1 MACAAPRAAR
11 FRPTRCWCSTSGCWR
26 PRRRPGR
33 AKRATSPI
41 PTIKT
46 ISSSKVV
53 RGFFSRLWT
62 ARHLGG
68 GRLRIVFAL
77 ALVVGASAL
86 FWTSRDY
93 TVVAPEW
100 DGQVR
105 GIAYS
110 PSRLFNANDQKHVTP
125 EHIARDLE
133 QLSHLTNHIRTYTV
147 DGGMDKVPEI
157 ARRYGMTV
165 SLGIWISPDL
175 DKNEEQIALGVRTAL
190 ANRRTIDRVIVG
202 NETQLFGYVSSDQLN
217 AYIQRVRASLPA
229 RIKVTTAEPWSTWML
244 TPEVGKY
251 VDVIFV
257 HLLPY
262 WEDVD
267 IRGSLKST
275 QGFYNHIQAEFP
287 DKQIVVGEAGWP
299 SEGRTRGR
307 AEASAANEGWFIR
320 AFVQFAQEKGWDYYL
335 LEAYDEPWKDA
346 NEGVAGRYW
355 GLFDATGHPK
365 FAFTGLL
372 RNFPEWR
379 GYALMAAVLS
389 LLLGLLVLGRM
400 PRVRQTGY
408 LVMGVMIVLVSTGL
422 LALIDATA
430 LEYVDPTD
438 IVALIAMSPLVLLAC
453 AVILTEG
460 IEMAASLWRMERRRV
475 KIGIPEI
482 SPRVSI
488 HLPAYNE
495 PPQMVIET
503 LNALARLDYDNYE
516 VIVLDNNTPDPQVW
530 RPVEAH
536 CRLLGP
542 RFRFFHFEGLKGFKG
557 GALNRALALTD
568 PTASY
573 VAVIDSDYQVQP
585 FWLRRVIPY
594 FASLGI
600 ALVQGPQDYRD
611 AGQSRFKSMAYEE
624 YRGFFHIGMVE
635 RNEHNAI
642 IQHGTMTILRKD
654 ALEEVDG
661 WSEWCITEDT
671 ELGLKLFEAGY
682 EAAYVPQSMG
692 SGLMPDTLEAFMTQ
706 RYRWVYG
713 AMQMLK
719 RHARAI
725 FRGDSALSWP
735 QRYQFLSGWLPWIS
749 DGLGMV
755 VTLMAIVWTA
765 LMWVMPSTIDVPMP
779 ALSAAAMALFA
790 TKLIKTLLLY
800 PPKVGS
806 GFKGALLASVA
817 GLSLTHTVGKAVWP
831 GLLTSG
837 KPFLRNPKCA
847 DPASFTQ
854 VLRVV
859 WQEAVLLTLL
869 VIAMIS
875 MGFDRG
881 FQDPAVSLW
890 MVMLG
895 VQSLPYLATMVTAR
909 ISARSNRMPG
919 ALQADA
925 PKLSAAA

>member
-1 MACAAPRAAR
+1 M
-11 FRPTRCWCSTSGCWR
+11 
-26 PRRRPGR
+26 
-33 AKRATSPI
+33 
-41 PTIKT
+41 
-46 ISSSKVV
+46 
-53 RGFFSRLWT
+53 RGFFTRLWM
-62 ARHLGG
+62 ARPLGD
-68 GRLRIVFAL
+68 GRLRIGL
-77 ALVVGASAL
+77 ALVMVVSASVF

-93 TVVAPEW
+93 TISAPEW

-105 GIAYS
+105 GIAYN
-110 PSRLFNANDQKHVTP
+110 PSHMFTLRQNKNITP
-125 EHIARDLE
+125 ERIDRDLA
-133 QLSHLTNHIRTYTV
+133 QLSKLTSHIRTYTV
-147 DGGMDKVPEI
+147 DGGMEKVPQI
-157 ARRYGMTV
+157 ARRHGMTV

-175 DKNEEQIALGVRTAL
+175 EQNEKSIDLAIKTAL

-202 NETQLFGYVSSDQLN
+202 NETQLEGYVSADQLN
-217 AYIQRVRASLPA
+217 AYILRVRAALPA
-229 RIKVTTAEPWSTWML
+229 RIKITTAEPWSTWML
-244 TPEVGKY
+244 TPEIGKH

-262 WEDVD
+262 WENVD
-267 IRGSLKST
+267 IRGSLRSIER
-275 QGFYNHIQAEFP
+275 FYNHVQGEFP

-307 AEASAANEGWFIR
+307 AEASAANEGYFLR
-320 AFVQFAQEKGWDYYL
+320 AFVQFAMEKGWDYYL
-335 LEAYDEPWKDA
+335 FEAYDQPWK
-346 NEGVAGRYW
+346 NRGEGAVGAYW
-355 GLFDATGHPK
+355 GLFDASGNPK
-365 FAFTGLL
+365 FAFTGLI
-372 RNFPEWR
+372 RTFPEWR
-379 GYALMAAVLS
+379 SYALMAAIIS

-400 PRVRQTGY
+400 PKVRQTGY
-408 LVMGVMIVLVSTGL
+408 LVMGGMIVLISTGL

-430 LEYVDPTD
+430 LEYVDLTD
-438 IVALIAMSPLVLLAC
+438 IAALIAMSPLVVLAC

-460 IEMAASLWRMERRRV
+460 IELAASLWRVERRVVRV
-475 KIGIPEI
+475 GIPQN

-488 HLPAYNE
+488 HVPTYNE

-503 LNALARLDYDNYE
+503 LNALARLDYDNFE
-516 VIVLDNNTPDPQVW
+516 VIVLDNNTPDPETW

-536 CRLLGP
+536 CRLLNASGA
-542 RFRFFHFEGLKGFKG
+542 RFRFFHFDGLKGFKG

-568 PTASY
+568 PSARY
-573 VAVIDSDYQVQP
+573 VAVIDSDYQVRP

-594 FASLGI
+594 FASPGI

-611 AGQSRFKSMAYEE
+611 AGQSRFKAMAYEE

-642 IQHGTMTILRKD
+642 IQHGTMTIVAKD

-719 RHARAI
+719 RHAREI
-725 FRGDSALSWP
+725 FVGGSALSWP

-755 VTLMAIVWTA
+755 VTLMAILWTA
-765 LMWVMPSTIDVPMP
+765 LMWVLPSFIDVPMP

-806 GFKGALLASVA
+806 GIRGAFSASVA
-817 GLSLTHTVGKAVWP
+817 GLSLTHTVGKAMWT
-831 GLLTSG
+831 GLFTSG
-837 KPFLRNPKCA
+837 RPFLRTPKCA
-847 DPASFTQ
+847 DPANFTQ

-869 VIAMIS
+869 LMAMIS

-895 VQSLPYLATMVTAR
+895 VQSLPYLATMITAR
-909 ISARSNRMPG
+909 ISARSNRTPDMMS
-919 ALQADA
+919 LDT
-925 PKLSAAA
+925 PKLPQAA

>member
-1 MACAAPRAAR
+1 VLRD
-11 FRPTRCWCSTSGCWR
+11 
-26 PRRRPGR
+26 
-33 AKRATSPI
+33 
-41 PTIKT
+41 
-46 ISSSKVV
+46 
-53 RGFFSRLWT
+53 FFTRLWR
-62 ARHLGG
+62 ARRSFLGSRG
-68 GRLRIVFAL
+68 AGKLRITIAL
-77 ALVVGASAL
+77 VMVVGASAL

-105 GIAYS
+105 GVAYS
-110 PSRLFNANDQKHVTP
+110 ASHLFTQRQTKRVSP
-125 EHIARDLE
+125 ERIDRDLR
-133 QLSHLTNHIRTYTV
+133 QLSQITGHIRTYTV
-147 DGGMDKVPEI
+147 DGGMDRVPQI

-165 SLGIWISPDL
+165 SLGIWISADL
-175 DKNEEQIALGVRTAL
+175 EKNEKELELGIRTAL
-190 ANRRTIDRVIVG
+190 ANRRTVDRVIVG
-202 NETQLFGYVSSDQLN
+202 NETQLFGYVSPDQLN
-217 AYIQRVRASLPA
+217 AYILRARAALPA
-229 RIKVTTAEPWSTWML
+229 RIKITTAEPWSTWML
-244 TPEVGKY
+244 TPEVGRY

-262 WEDVD
+262 WENVD

-275 QGFYNHIQAEFP
+275 EGFYNHIQAEFP

-307 AEASAANEGWFIR
+307 AEASTANEAYFLR

-335 LEAYDEPWKDA
+335 LEAYDQPWKDA

-355 GLFDATGHPK
+355 GLFDASGNPK
-365 FAFTGLL
+365 FAFTGMI

-379 GYALMAAVLS
+379 GYALMAAILS

-408 LVMGVMIVLVSTGL
+408 LVMGGMIVLISTGL

-438 IVALIAMSPLVLLAC
+438 IAAMIAMSPLVILAC

-460 IEMAASLWRMERRRV
+460 IELAASLWRVERRVV
-475 KIGIPEI
+475 KAAIPETA
-482 SPRVSI
+482 PRVSI
-488 HLPAYNE
+488 HLPTYNE
-495 PPQMVIET
+495 PPDMVIET
-503 LNALARLDYDNYE
+503 LNALAQLDYDNYE
-516 VIVLDNNTPDPQVW
+516 VIILDNNTPDPEAW
-530 RPVEAH
+530 RPVETH
-536 CRLLGP
+536 CRELNALGGAK
-542 RFRFFHFEGLKGFKG
+542 FRFFHFEQMKGFKG

-568 PTASY
+568 PAAKY
-573 VAVIDSDYQVQP
+573 IAVIDSDYQVRP

-594 FASLGI
+594 FAAPGI

-611 AGQSRFKSMAYEE
+611 APQNAFKAMAYEE

-642 IQHGTMTILRKD
+642 IQHGTMTIVDKA

-682 EAAYVPQSMG
+682 EAAYVPPSMG

-719 RHARAI
+719 RHAGAI
-725 FRGDSALSWP
+725 FMGRSALSWP

-755 VTLMAIVWTA
+755 VTLMALVWTG
-765 LMWVMPSTIDVPMP
+765 LMWLAPAYIDVPMP

-790 TKLIKTLLLY
+790 TKCLKTLLLY
-800 PPKVGS
+800 PPKVRS
-806 GFKGALLASVA
+806 GVKGAVEASIA
-817 GLSLTHTVGKAVWP
+817 GLALTHTVGKAVWT
-831 GLLTSG
+831 GLFTSG
-837 KPFLRNPKCA
+837 KPFLRTPKCA
-847 DPASFTQ
+847 DSASFTQ

-869 VIAMIS
+869 LVAMIS

-881 FQDPAVSLW
+881 FQDPAVTLW

-895 VQSLPYLATMVTAR
+895 VQALPYAATMVTAK
-909 ISARSNRMPG
+909 ISARSNRR
-919 ALQADA
+919 ADA
-925 PKLSAAA
+925 LPEKPGLSKAA

>member
-1 MACAAPRAAR
+1 MLRD
-11 FRPTRCWCSTSGCWR
+11 FLTR
-26 PRRRPGR
+26 
-33 AKRATSPI
+33 I
-41 PTIKT
+41 
-46 ISSSKVV
+46 
-53 RGFFSRLWT
+53 WT

-68 GRLRIVFAL
+68 GKLRIAV
-77 ALVVGASAL
+77 ALVMVVAASAL

-93 TVVAPEW
+93 SVVAPEW

-110 PSRLFNANDQKHVTP
+110 PSRLFTERQTKNVSPDR
-125 EHIARDLE
+125 IDRDLA
-133 QLSHLTNHIRTYTV
+133 QLSKLTGRIRTYTV

-165 SLGIWISPDL
+165 SLGIWISADL
-175 DKNEEQIALGVRTAL
+175 EKNDKEIELGIRTAL

-202 NETQLFGYVSSDQLN
+202 NETQLFGYVSPDQLN
-217 AYIQRVRASLPA
+217 TYIQRVREALPA
-229 RIKVTTAEPWSTWML
+229 RIKITTAEPWSTWML
-244 TPEVGKY
+244 TPEIGEY

-262 WEDVD
+262 WENVD
-267 IRGSLKST
+267 ITGALRAS
-275 QGFYNHIQAEFP
+275 QNFYNHIQGEFP
-287 DKQIVVGEAGWP
+287 DKQVVVGEAGWP

-307 AEASAANEGWFIR
+307 AEATAANEGYFLR
-320 AFVQFAQEKGWDYYL
+320 GFVQFAQEKGWDYYL
-335 LEAYDEPWKDA
+335 FEAYDQPWK
-346 NEGVAGRYW
+346 NQGEGAVGAYW
-355 GLFDATGHPK
+355 GLFDASGNPK

-372 RNFPEWR
+372 RTFPEWR
-379 GYALMAAVLS
+379 GYAFMASIIS

-400 PRVRQTGY
+400 PRMRQTGY
-408 LVMGVMIVLVSTGL
+408 LMMGGMVVLVSTGL
-422 LALIDATA
+422 LALVDATA
-430 LEYVDPTD
+430 LEYVEPAD
-438 IVALIAMSPLVLLAC
+438 IIAMIAMSPLVLLAC
-453 AVILTEG
+453 AVILTETT
-460 IEMAASLWRMERRRV
+460 ELSASLWRVERREM
-475 KIGIPEI
+475 KLAIPEK

-488 HLPAYNE
+488 HVPTYNE

-516 VIVLDNNTPDPQVW
+516 VIILDNNTPDRAVW
-530 RPVEAH
+530 EPVEAH
-536 CRLLGP
+536 CRTLGQN
-542 RFRFFHFEGLKGFKG
+542 FRFFHFEQLKGFKG

-568 PTASY
+568 PAAVY
-573 VAVIDSDYQVQP
+573 IAVIDSDYQVQP

-594 FASLGI
+594 FASPSI

-611 AGQSRFKSMAYEE
+611 AGENRFKAMAYEE

-642 IQHGTMTILRKD
+642 IQHGTMTIVRKD

-682 EAAYVPQSMG
+682 EAAYIPQSMG
-692 SGLMPDTLEAFMTQ
+692 SGLMPDTLEAFMSQ

-713 AMQMLK
+713 AMQIMK
-719 RHARAI
+719 RHAREI
-725 FRGDSALSWP
+725 FVGGSALSLT
-735 QRYQFLSGWLPWIS
+735 QRYHFLSGWLPWIS

-755 VTLMAIVWTA
+755 VTLMALVWTL
-765 LMWVMPSTIDVPMP
+765 LMWTLPSYIDVPMP

-790 TKLIKTLLLY
+790 TKLIKTLILY

-806 GFKGALLASVA
+806 GFKGAVVASVA
-817 GLSLTHTVGKAVWP
+817 GLSLTHSVGKAVWT

-837 KPFLRNPKCA
+837 KPFLRTPKCA
-847 DPASFTQ
+847 DSASFTQ

-859 WQEAVLLTLL
+859 WQEALLCALL
-869 VIAMIS
+869 IMAMIS
-875 MGFDRG
+875 MAFDRG
-881 FQDPAVSLW
+881 FQDPAVTMW

-895 VQSLPYLATMVTAR
+895 VQSLPYVATMITAK
-909 ISARSNRMPG
+909 ISAQANRKAGSAP
-919 ALQADA
+919 ADTPTLSQAA
-925 PKLSAAA
+925 

>member
-1 MACAAPRAAR
+1 
-11 FRPTRCWCSTSGCWR
+11 
-26 PRRRPGR
+26 
-33 AKRATSPI
+33 
-41 PTIKT
+41 
-46 ISSSKVV
+46 V
-53 RGFFSRLWT
+53 RDFLIRLWT

-68 GRLRIVFAL
+68 GKLRITIAL
-77 ALVVGASAL
+77 AMVVGASAL

-93 TVVAPEW
+93 AVVAPEW

-105 GIAYS
+105 GIAYN
-110 PSRLFNANDQKHVTP
+110 PSHVFSQRQNLAVTT
-125 EHIARDLE
+125 ERINLDLA
-133 QLSHLTNHIRTYTV
+133 QLSKLTNHIRTYTV

-157 ARRYGMTV
+157 ARHHGMTV
-165 SLGIWISPDL
+165 SMGIWISADME
-175 DKNEEQIALGVRTAL
+175 KNDQQIALAIRTAL

-202 NETQLFGYVSSDQLN
+202 NETQTFGYVSPDQLN
-217 AYIQRVRASLPA
+217 TYIRRVRAALPA

-244 TPEVGKY
+244 TPEIGQY
-251 VDVIFV
+251 ADVIFV

-262 WEDVD
+262 WENVD
-267 IRGSLKST
+267 IRGSLKSSER
-275 QGFYNHIQAEFP
+275 FYNHVQAEFP

-307 AEASAANEGWFIR
+307 AEASQANEGYFLR
-320 AFVQFAQEKGWDYYL
+320 AFVQFAMEKGWDYYL
-335 LEAYDEPWKDA
+335 FEAFDQPWKDA

-355 GLFDATGHPK
+355 GLFDASGNPK
-365 FAFTGLL
+365 FAFTGLI
-372 RNFPEWR
+372 RTFPEWR
-379 GYALMAAVLS
+379 GYALMAAILS

-408 LVMGVMIVLVSTGL
+408 LVMGGMIVLVSTGL

-460 IEMAASLWRMERRRV
+460 IEMAASLWRVERRVV
-475 KIGIPEI
+475 KVSIPEI
-482 SPRVSI
+482 APRVSI
-488 HLPAYNE
+488 HVPTYNE

-516 VIVLDNNTPDPQVW
+516 VIVLDNNTPNPETW
-530 RPVEAH
+530 RPVESH
-536 CRLLGP
+536 CRKLGFK
-542 RFRFFHFEGLKGFKG
+542 FRFFHFDGVRGFKG
-557 GALNRALALTD
+557 GALNCALALTD
-568 PTASY
+568 RHARY
-573 VAVIDSDYQVQP
+573 IAVIDSDYQVQP

-594 FASLGI
+594 FASPGV

-611 AGQSRFKSMAYEE
+611 AGQSRFKAMAYEE

-642 IQHGTMTILRKD
+642 IQHGTMTIVRKD

-725 FRGDSALSWP
+725 FVGDSALSWP

-749 DGLGMV
+749 DGLGML
-755 VTLMAIVWTA
+755 VTMMAIVWTV
-765 LMWVMPSTIDVPMP
+765 LMWVLPSYIDVPMP

-806 GFKGALLASVA
+806 GFKGAFAASVA
-817 GLSLTHTVGKAVWP
+817 GLSLTHTVGKAVWS
-831 GLLTSG
+831 GMLTSN
-837 KPFLRNPKCA
+837 KPFLRTPKCA
-847 DPASFTQ
+847 DPADFAQ

-859 WQEAVLLTLL
+859 WQEAALLTLL
-869 VIAMIS
+869 LMAMVS

-909 ISARSNRMPG
+909 ISARSNRHAG
-919 ALQADA
+919 ALPAEAAKLPQAA
-925 PKLSAAA
+925 

>member
-1 MACAAPRAAR
+1 MDRL
-11 FRPTRCWCSTSGCWR
+11 
-26 PRRRPGR
+26 RR
-33 AKRATSPI
+33 I
-41 PTIKT
+41 LQ
-46 ISSSKVV
+46 
-53 RGFFSRLWT
+53 RLWS
-62 ARHLGG
+62 ARHLRD
-68 GRLRIVFAL
+68 GRARVAI
-77 ALVVGASAL
+77 ALVMVVAASAL

-105 GIAYS
+105 GIAYNPS
-110 PSRLFNANDQKHVTP
+110 HLFTMRQTRNVPRERIERDLAQLSRLTSRV
-125 EHIARDLE
+125 
-133 QLSHLTNHIRTYTV
+133 RTYTV

-175 DKNEEQIALGVRTAL
+175 AKNEEQLELGIRTAL
-190 ANRRTIDRVIVG
+190 ANRRTVDRVIVG
-202 NETQLFGYVSSDQLN
+202 NETQLEGFVSPDQLN
-217 AYIQRVRASLPA
+217 DYILRVRAALPA

-244 TPEVGKY
+244 TPEVGRY

-262 WEDVD
+262 WENVD
-267 IRGSLKST
+267 IHGALKSSEN
-275 QGFYNHIQAEFP
+275 FYNHVQNQFP
-287 DKQIVVGEAGWP
+287 DKPIVVGEAGWP

-307 AEASAANEGWFIR
+307 AEASAANEGYFLR
-320 AFVQFAQEKGWDYYL
+320 GFVQFAMERGWDYYL
-335 LEAYDEPWKDA
+335 FEAYDQPWKDVG
-346 NEGVAGRYW
+346 EGVAGRYW
-355 GLFDATGHPK
+355 GMFDARGNPK

-372 RNFPEWR
+372 RTFPEWR
-379 GYALMAAVLS
+379 SYALMASGLS

-408 LVMGVMIVLVSTGL
+408 LVMGGMIVLVSTGL
-422 LALIDATA
+422 LAVIDATA
-430 LEYVDPTD
+430 LEYVESTD
-438 IVALIAMSPLVLLAC
+438 IIALVAMSPLVVLAC

-460 IEMAASLWRMERRRV
+460 IELAASLWRVDRRV
-475 KIGIPEI
+475 VKAAIPAV

-488 HLPAYNE
+488 HVPTYNE

-503 LNALARLDYDNYE
+503 LDALARLDYDNYE
-516 VIVLDNNTPDPQVW
+516 VIILDNNTPDPETW

-536 CRLLGP
+536 CRALNAGMTAP
-542 RFRFFHFEGLKGFKG
+542 RFRFFHFDAIRGFKG

-568 PTASY
+568 PAAKY
-573 VAVIDSDYQVQP
+573 VAVIDSDYQVRP

-594 FASLGI
+594 FAAPGI

-611 AGQSRFKSMAYEE
+611 GPENRFKAMAYEE

-642 IQHGTMTILRKD
+642 IQHGTMTIVDRA

-719 RHARAI
+719 RHAREI
-725 FRGDSALSWP
+725 FAGGSALSWS

-749 DGLGMV
+749 DGLGMM
-755 VTLMAIVWTA
+755 VTIMALIWTV
-765 LMWVMPSTIDVPMP
+765 LMWSLPSYIDVPMP
-779 ALSAAAMALFA
+779 ALSMAAMALFA
-790 TKLIKTLLLY
+790 TKLLKTLLLY

-806 GFKGALLASVA
+806 GMRGAFIASVA
-817 GLSLTHTVGKAVWP
+817 GLSLTHTVGKAVWT
-831 GLLTSG
+831 GLFTSG
-837 KPFLRNPKCA
+837 KPFLRTPKCA
-847 DPASFTQ
+847 DPANFTQ
-854 VLRVV
+854 VLRVI
-859 WQEAVLLTLL
+859 WQEAALLALL
-869 VIAMIS
+869 MVAMIS
-875 MGFDRG
+875 MAFDRG
-881 FQDPAVSLW
+881 FQDPAVTLW

-895 VQSLPYLATMVTAR
+895 VQALPYAATLATAIV
-909 ISARSNRMPG
+909 SARSNRTPDT
-919 ALQADA
+919 APLDA
-925 PKLSAAA
+925 PALPKAA

>member
-1 MACAAPRAAR
+1 MLRAFFTR
-11 FRPTRCWCSTSGCWR
+11 FWN
-26 PRRRPGR
+26 
-33 AKRATSPI
+33 
-41 PTIKT
+41 
-46 ISSSKVV
+46 
-53 RGFFSRLWT
+53 

-68 GRLRIVFAL
+68 GKLRIAVAL
-77 ALVVGASAL
+77 VMVVGASAL

-110 PSRLFNANDQKHVTP
+110 PSHIFTQRQARDITP
-125 EHIARDLE
+125 ERIDRDLA
-133 QLSHLTNHIRTYTV
+133 QLSKITGRIRTYTV

-165 SLGIWISPDL
+165 SLGIWIGADL
-175 DKNEEQIALGVRTAL
+175 EKNEKEIELGIRTAL
-190 ANRRTIDRVIVG
+190 DNRRTIDRVIIG
-202 NETQLFGYVSSDQLN
+202 NETQLNGFVTPDQLN
-217 AYIQRVRASLPA
+217 TYIQQVRDALPA
-229 RIKVTTAEPWSTWML
+229 RIKITTAEPWSTWML
-244 TPEVGKY
+244 TPEIGQY

-262 WEDVD
+262 WENADV
-267 IRGSLKST
+267 RGSLKATAS
-275 QGFYNHIQAEFP
+275 FYNHMQAEFP

-307 AEASAANEGWFIR
+307 AEASVANQAYFMRG
-320 AFVQFAQEKGWDYYL
+320 FVQFAQEKGWDYYL
-335 LEAYDEPWKDA
+335 LEAYDQPTKKDSM
-346 NEGVAGRYW
+346 EGAVGAYW
-355 GLFDATGHPK
+355 GMFDAEGNPK

-372 RNFPEWR
+372 RTFPEWR
-379 GYALMAAVLS
+379 GYAFMAAITS

-408 LVMGVMIVLVSTGL
+408 LMMGGMVVLVSTGL
-422 LALIDATA
+422 LALIDATT
-430 LEYVDPTD
+430 LEYVDPAD

-453 AVILTEG
+453 AVILTES
-460 IEMAASLWRMERRRV
+460 IELAASLWRVDRRV
-475 KIGIPEI
+475 MKLGIPEKT
-482 SPRVSI
+482 PRVSI
-488 HLPAYNE
+488 HLPTYNE

-516 VIVLDNNTPDPQVW
+516 VIILDNNTPDRETW
-530 RPVEAH
+530 EPVEAH
-536 CRLLGP
+536 CRKLNAEVGGSH
-542 RFRFFHFEGLKGFKG
+542 FRFFHFEQMKGFKG

-568 PTASY
+568 PKAEY

-594 FASLGI
+594 FASPSI

-611 AGQSRFKSMAYEE
+611 APQNRFKAMAYEE

-642 IQHGTMTILRKD
+642 IQHGTMTIVRKD

-692 SGLMPDTLEAFMTQ
+692 SGLMPDTLEAFMSQ

-713 AMQMLK
+713 AMQIMK
-719 RHARAI
+719 RHAREI
-725 FRGDSALSWP
+725 FLGRSALSLP
-735 QRYQFLSGWLPWIS
+735 QRYHFFSGWLPWIS

-755 VTLMAIVWTA
+755 VTLMALSWTI
-765 LMWVMPSTIDVPMP
+765 LMWIFPRYVDVPMP
-779 ALSAAAMALFA
+779 ALSMAAMALFA

-806 GFKGALLASVA
+806 GFKGAVVASVA
-817 GLSLTHTVGKAVWP
+817 GLALTHSVGKAVWT
-831 GLLTSG
+831 GLLTSS
-837 KPFLRNPKCA
+837 KPFLRTPKCA

-859 WQEAVLLTLL
+859 WQEALLLALL
-869 VIAMIS
+869 VMAMVS
-875 MGFDRG
+875 MAFDRG
-881 FQDPAVSLW
+881 FQDPAVAMW

-895 VQSLPYLATMVTAR
+895 VQGLPYAATMITAK
-909 ISARSNRMPG
+909 ISAEANR
-919 ALQADA
+919 QADIA
-925 PKLSAAA
+925 PADTPTLSKAA

>member
-1 MACAAPRAAR
+1 MLRAFFTR
-11 FRPTRCWCSTSGCWR
+11 FWN
-26 PRRRPGR
+26 
-33 AKRATSPI
+33 
-41 PTIKT
+41 
-46 ISSSKVV
+46 
-53 RGFFSRLWT
+53 

-68 GRLRIVFAL
+68 GKLRIAVAL
-77 ALVVGASAL
+77 VMVVGASAL

-110 PSRLFNANDQKHVTP
+110 PSHIFTQRQARDITP
-125 EHIARDLE
+125 ERIDRDLA
-133 QLSHLTNHIRTYTV
+133 QLSKITGRIRTYTV

-165 SLGIWISPDL
+165 SLGIWIGADL
-175 DKNEEQIALGVRTAL
+175 EKNEKEIELGIRTAL
-190 ANRRTIDRVIVG
+190 DNRRTIDRVIIG
-202 NETQLFGYVSSDQLN
+202 NETQLNGFVTPDQLN
-217 AYIQRVRASLPA
+217 TYIQQVRDALPA
-229 RIKVTTAEPWSTWML
+229 RIKITTAEPWSTWML
-244 TPEVGKY
+244 TPEIGQY

-262 WEDVD
+262 WENADV
-267 IRGSLKST
+267 RGSLKATAS
-275 QGFYNHIQAEFP
+275 FYNHMQAEFP

-307 AEASAANEGWFIR
+307 AEASVANQAYFMRG
-320 AFVQFAQEKGWDYYL
+320 FVQFAQEKGWDYYL
-335 LEAYDEPWKDA
+335 LEAYDQPTKKDSM
-346 NEGVAGRYW
+346 EGAVGAYW
-355 GLFDATGHPK
+355 GMFDAEGNPK

-372 RNFPEWR
+372 RTFPEWR
-379 GYALMAAVLS
+379 GYAFMAAITS

-408 LVMGVMIVLVSTGL
+408 LMMGGMVVLVSTGL
-422 LALIDATA
+422 LALIDATT
-430 LEYVDPTD
+430 LEYVDPAD

-453 AVILTEG
+453 AVILTES
-460 IEMAASLWRMERRRV
+460 IELAASLWRVDRRV
-475 KIGIPEI
+475 MKLGIPEKT
-482 SPRVSI
+482 PRVSI
-488 HLPAYNE
+488 HLPTYNE

-516 VIVLDNNTPDPQVW
+516 VIILDNNTPDRETW
-530 RPVEAH
+530 EPVEAH
-536 CRLLGP
+536 CRRLNAEVGSSH
-542 RFRFFHFEGLKGFKG
+542 FRFFHFEQMKGFKG

-568 PTASY
+568 PKAEY

-594 FASLGI
+594 FASPSI

-611 AGQSRFKSMAYEE
+611 APQNRFKAMAYEE

-642 IQHGTMTILRKD
+642 IQHGTMTIVRKD

-661 WSEWCITEDT
+661 WIKWCITEDT

-692 SGLMPDTLEAFMTQ
+692 SGLMPDTLEAFMSQ

-713 AMQMLK
+713 AMQIMK
-719 RHARAI
+719 RHAREI
-725 FRGDSALSWP
+725 FLGRSALSLP
-735 QRYQFLSGWLPWIS
+735 QRYHFFSGWLPWIS

-755 VTLMAIVWTA
+755 VTLLAIVWTFLHLIA
-765 LMWVMPSTIDVPMP
+765 PRYIDVPMP
-779 ALSAAAMALFA
+779 ALSMAAMALFA

-806 GFKGALLASVA
+806 GFKGAVVASVA
-817 GLSLTHTVGKAVWP
+817 GLALTHSVGKAVWT
-831 GLLTSG
+831 GLLTSS
-837 KPFLRNPKCA
+837 KPFLRTPKCA

-859 WQEAVLLTLL
+859 WQEAILFVLLIL
-869 VIAMIS
+869 AMII

-881 FQDPAVSLW
+881 FQDPAVAMW

-895 VQSLPYLATMVTAR
+895 VQSIPYAATMITAK
-909 ISARSNRMPG
+909 ISAEANR
-919 ALQADA
+919 QADIA
-925 PKLSAAA
+925 PADTPTLSKAA